1 MSKDFKVKNGL
12 QVTTHITAS
21 GHISGSIVEGQTLT
35 ADVFL
40 STPSASITNLT
51 NTNITSSGNI
61 SASGIITA
69 EGLVISDDALITDDL
84 EVRGNT
90 SGSSTS
96 TGSFGMG
103 FFDGR
108 VGINTTSPGSSLEV
122 NEGDIRID
130 TANNATQALR
140 FSDRGSTK
148 AQIQYKDNG
157 ETLNI
162 LTGGDTNA
170 IEVTNTQNVKFSG
183 PITASGNISGSLT
196 STLEIG
202 GHATIGAITASSYTG
217 SFVGD
222 GSGLTGVTATVDI
235 DGFDAFS
242 GVPHA
247 TQDEFL
253 ISDNGTEKRATMTM
267 VANGGFA
274 LVSGDATIAAGGALT
289 IADNAVENDM
299 MADNSIGNAELKQD
313 DDITLQSLT
322 TTNNISGSTIEGQI
336 LTTDVFLSSPS
347 ASITNLTNTN
357 ITSSGNISAS
367 GLIASSLTNLTT
379 FTALGNLDIGP
390 YNFRARTLQSDVGT
404 GTVPISISST
414 TKVTNLNADLLD
426 DQEGSYYTNFTNIS
440 GNITGSNISASGT
453 SHIFGGDITTT
464 DLTATQITA
473 SIISASTRIHA
484 KEIRDFNNGHLT
496 IRPDAELNLGTA
508 ATDEINIG
516 RVSSTSCDINMFA
529 NSTTPT
535 LRIVNKQAIF
545 AHPITASSNISGSLT
560 STLEIG
566 GHATIGAITAS
577 SYTGSFVG
585 DGSGLTGISTDIDGL
600 SALGGTG
607 VAQSDKFIFSDA
619 GTEKS
624 ITFSNLE
631 DAIFG
636 NVSGEATI
644 AAGGALTIAA
654 NSIGNNELKQDD
666 DITLQSLTT
675 TNNISGSTIE
685 GQTLTADVFLSAP
698 SASLTNIT
706 NTNITASG
714 NYSGSSD
721 STITI
726 GGKLQAGSKSFLIPR
741 PEGGKLEYG
750 VLEGQQNDVFYRGE
764 LKGDNVILLP
774 QEWEWLVN
782 ENTITVQLTSIGK
795 HQELFVKEI
804 KDNKIFIDI
813 NGMFKTKENIHCYY
827 IIHGTRKDVELI
839 RNYQ

>member
-222 GSGLTGVTATVDI
+222 GSGLTSVTSTVDI
-235 DGFDAFS
+235 D
-242 GVPHA
+242 
-247 TQDEFL
+247 
-253 ISDNGTEKRATMTM
+253 
-267 VANGGFA
+267 
-274 LVSGDATIAAGGALT
+274 
-289 IADNAVENDM
+289 
-299 MADNSIGNAELKQD
+299 
-313 DDITLQSLT
+313 SL
-322 TTNNISGSTIEGQI
+322 
-336 LTTDVFLSSPS
+336 D
-347 ASITNLTNTN
+347 
-357 ITSSGNISAS
+357 
-367 GLIASSLTNLTT
+367 
-379 FTALGNLDIGP
+379 
-390 YNFRARTLQSDVGT
+390 
-404 GTVPISISST
+404 
-414 TKVTNLNADLLD
+414 
-426 DQEGSYYTNFTNIS
+426 
-440 GNITGSNISASGT
+440 
-453 SHIFGGDITTT
+453 
-464 DLTATQITA
+464 
-473 SIISASTRIHA
+473 
-484 KEIRDFNNGHLT
+484 
-496 IRPDAELNLGTA
+496 
-508 ATDEINIG
+508 
-516 RVSSTSCDINMFA
+516 
-529 NSTTPT
+529 
-535 LRIVNKQAIF
+535 
-545 AHPITASSNISGSLT
+545 
-560 STLEIG
+560 
-566 GHATIGAITAS
+566 
-577 SYTGSFVG
+577 
-585 DGSGLTGISTDIDGL
+585 
-600 SALGGTG
+600 ALGGTG
-607 VAQSDKFIFSDA
+607 LHQTQDKFIFSDN

-636 NVSGEATI
+636 NVSGDATI
-644 AAGGALTIAA
+644 AAGGALTI
-654 NSIGNNELKQDD
+654 GNNAVEEAMIADNAIVPPSEFSLILIALPCKNKSPPPSSL
-666 DITLQSLTT
+666 ITPLL
-675 TNNISGSTIE
+675 GS
-685 GQTLTADVFLSAP
+685 
-698 SASLTNIT
+698 
-706 NTNITASG
+706 
-714 NYSGSSD
+714 
-721 STITI
+721 
-726 GGKLQAGSKSFLIPR
+726 
-741 PEGGKLEYG
+741 
-750 VLEGQQNDVFYRGE
+750 
-764 LKGDNVILLP
+764 
-774 QEWEWLVN
+774 
-782 ENTITVQLTSIGK
+782 
-795 HQELFVKEI
+795 
-804 KDNKIFIDI
+804 
-813 NGMFKTKENIHCYY
+813 
-827 IIHGTRKDVELI
+827 
-839 RNYQ
+839 